1 MRVPALLKPY
11 GIAMG
16 LTDIILIYFKRFLK
30 VSSLLFIILT
40 LLSSK
45 AFTEDTFVTAYST
58 NYSSSSVTAAEF
70 NADGTKM
77 FTIDHNR
84 QNIHEYSLSTGFDL
98 SSTIALE
105 ASFNVGTAV
114 SAIVRGWALAFNSDG
129 TKMFFADAL
138 NDEFVY
144 EFTLSTGFDLSTAS
158 YGSVSLD
165 ISSKVNIPDRNGC
178 PYL

>member
-1 MRVPALLKPY
+1 MLKSK

-16 LTDIILIYFKRFLK
+16 LTDIIVIFFKRFLK

-77 FTIDHNR
+77 FTIDHVNQWLYPEKIWKETDIKQEFIKIDR
-84 QNIHEYSLSTGFDL
+84 DYYVFSKDL
-98 SSTIALE
+98 R
-105 ASFNVGTAV
+105 
-114 SAIVRGWALAFNSDG
+114 IVD
-129 TKMFFADAL
+129 
-138 NDEFVY
+138 
-144 EFTLSTGFDLSTAS
+144 
-158 YGSVSLD
+158 
-165 ISSKVNIPDRNGC
+165 
-178 PYL
+178 